1 MSIFTSHPPIIN
13 KNKLIKWLIANYN
26 FLYKKKISLKELNS
40 ERDKNF
46 LIAINNK
53 SKFVIKISNK
63 FESKKFLEL
72 QDYVIKSL
80 NKKSSIKKIIPKV
93 IHRKIKTFIDEINS
107 PCFVRILSY
116 IEGKMYADSKNTIDL
131 ECSLGSYA
139 GILSKELQNLGHEAA
154 FRKFEW
160 DPSSLDWIKN
170 HINLFKSNRKKIIQN
185 NLNEYIYFVKK
196 NKS

>member
-13 KNKLIKWLIANYN
+13 KNKLIKWLITNYS
-26 FLYKKKISLKELNS
+26 FTYKKKISLKELNS

-46 LIAINNK
+46 LIEINNK

-131 ECSLGSYA
+131 ELSL
-139 GILSKELQNLGHEAA
+139 I
-154 FRKFEW
+154 
-160 DPSSLDWIKN
+160 
-170 HINLFKSNRKKIIQN
+170 HI
-185 NLNEYIYFVKK
+185 
-196 NKS
+196 